1 MQFGTK
7 LSRFPFLE
15 KSLDDLIVTRITL
28 INIVFGTLIFGKQR
42 EDMLRYQV
50 MTCTTNSPEGMTL
63 WPDDIQPFEHH
74 LPEEEIPVVTRH
86 FSGSNVPSFQAL
98 FLPNQRF

>member
-1 MQFGTK
+1 
-7 LSRFPFLE
+7 
-15 KSLDDLIVTRITL
+15 
-28 INIVFGTLIFGKQR
+28 
-42 EDMLRYQV
+42 
-50 MTCTTNSPEGMTL
+50 MTCTTNSPEGMTF

-74 LPEEEIPVVTRH
+74 PEEEIPVVTRH